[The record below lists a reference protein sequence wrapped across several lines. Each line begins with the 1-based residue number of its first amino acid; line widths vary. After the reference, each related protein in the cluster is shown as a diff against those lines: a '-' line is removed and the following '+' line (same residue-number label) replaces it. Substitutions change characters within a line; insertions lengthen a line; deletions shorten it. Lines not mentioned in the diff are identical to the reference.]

1 MPGGGIHPGELAEE
15 ALQREAIEE
24 CGRAIAIGSLIG
36 EAIDYIAVRESG
48 PFYEIQSRFYR
59 ADFLQE
65 IGNAIEEEHH
75 LVWLPVREACMKLRR
90 QSQAWVVSL
99 ILP

>member
-1 MPGGGIHPGELAEE
+1 LPGGGIHPGELAEE

-24 CGRAIAIGSLIG
+24 CGWSIVIGSLIG

-65 IGNAIEEEHH
+65 IGNPIEAEHQ
-75 LVWLPVREACMKLRR
+75 LVWLPAREASLKLRR

-99 ILP
+99 VLP